1 MGKPGS
7 CPAAMVLKLHQV
19 AVVGCCWWCLCVF
32 VRARAPV
39 CVCVCVYVL
48 FLAAKSFIY
57 SCLETNSIYSERSD
71 IGGEILKHARV
82 L

>member
-1 MGKPGS
+1 
-7 CPAAMVLKLHQV
+7 MVLKLHQV

-32 VRARAPV
+32 VCMCL
-39 CVCVCVYVL
+39 CVCMCVL

-71 IGGEILKHARV
+71 VVGEILKHARV